1 VKTLALVALAGLV
14 APQSLG
20 AQGLR
25 EVPQRF
31 VFVQPLGL
39 ALGIGTAGVEFT
51 LGRTTTLEIAGVGV
65 YSQEDGVRIYGGGP
79 GIGLRQYF
87 GLAEVGG
94 VVVGAR
100 VDGVWLE
107 ADNSNATRG
116 FLASG
121 FMAERNSH
129 MYLGLGGL
137 AGFRWVSTRGWF
149 VEPSVGY
156 EHFFGPDPL
165 VPGSQ
170 DLQDTLGLLVNL
182 AFGVAW

>member
-1 VKTLALVALAGLV
+1 MLFALAGLM
-14 APQSLG
+14 APQPLG

-39 ALGIGTAGVEFT
+39 ALGVGTAGMEFT
-51 LGRTTTLEIAGVGV
+51 VGRTTTLELGVVGV
-65 YSQEDGVRIYGGGP
+65 YSQEDGVRMYGGGP

-87 GLAEVGG
+87 GLREVGG
-94 VVVGAR
+94 AVVGVR

-107 ADNSNATRG
+107 ADNSDATRG
-116 FLASG
+116 FLGSG
-121 FMAERNSH
+121 FLAERDSH

-137 AGFRWVSTRGWF
+137 FGFRWVSPSGWF
-149 VEPSVGY
+149 LEPSVGY

-165 VPGSQ
+165 VAGSQ
-170 DLQDTLGLLVNL
+170 DLQDELGFLVNL